1 MYVCMYICTS
11 YVRMYVCMYYICNVI
26 GRHEP
31 EASPLILPPPPP
43 PPSPP
48 SVAREGGAAWGGH
61 LHQVATRAI
70 VARFK
75 PCEKEEDTHTSS

>member
-1 MYVCMYICTS
+1 M
-11 YVRMYVCMYYICNVI
+11 VI
-26 GRHEP
+26 GRHEA
-31 EASPLILPPPPP
+31 EASPLIPPPPPPPPP

-48 SVAREGGAAWGGH
+48 SAREGGAAWGGH

-75 PCEKEEDTHTSS
+75 PCEKEEETHTSS